1 VAGHLEQRLEH
12 RVAVSPFVRC
22 RHVSFRQAADNV
34 SYVKLVVVKRAQ
46 DRTAGG
52 VVGAATAPRQN
63 GCMTTALLLVDA
75 QRNMLVGDEAA
86 PSTSET
92 RDVLSGLLDK
102 ARNARAVVVHV
113 QNDGLGGSVDEPH
126 TDGWELV
133 FAPLDDE
140 VVVRKDECDTFLSN
154 PDLGAVLRD
163 RVVDRVV
170 VAGLQS
176 EFCIDATSRGAL
188 GEGFAV
194 VLPRGAHATYNSDVP
209 AAEVSAGIET
219 SLESEGVEVVDLA
232 EVDFS

>member
-1 VAGHLEQRLEH
+1 VEH
-12 RVAVSPFVRC
+12 TVVVSPFVRC
-22 RHVSFRQAADNV
+22 RHVSFHQAADNV
-34 SYVKLVVVKRAQ
+34 SYVKLTVVKRAHE
-46 DRTAGG
+46 RTAVDA
-52 VVGAATAPRQN
+52 VVAATATRQN
-63 GCMTTALLLVDA
+63 GSMATALLLVDA
-75 QRNMLVGDEAA
+75 QRNMLLGDEAA
-86 PSTSET
+86 PSASRT

-102 ARNARAVVVHV
+102 ARGARAVVVHV
-113 QNDGLGGSVDEPH
+113 QNDGPSGSVDEPH

-163 RVVDRVV
+163 RGVDRVV

-194 VLPRGAHATYNSDVP
+194 VLPRGAHATYDSEIT
-209 AAEVSAGIET
+209 AAEVSAQIER
-219 SLESEGVEVVDLA
+219 SLEAEGVEVVDLA